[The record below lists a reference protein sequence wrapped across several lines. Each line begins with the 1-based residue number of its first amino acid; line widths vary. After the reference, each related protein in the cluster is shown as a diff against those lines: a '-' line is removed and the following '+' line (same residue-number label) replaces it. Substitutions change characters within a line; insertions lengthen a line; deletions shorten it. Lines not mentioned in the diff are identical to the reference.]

1 MLTSGRNRSAGFTL
15 IEMLVTV
22 AIFAIL
28 VALTVPSMKM
38 WVANTK
44 VRTVAD
50 SLQNGIRLAQSEAE
64 RLSRQ
69 VVFAL
74 TTDQNPA
81 TGFTAV
87 TSGPSWAIQTVPLP
101 GTGEAP
107 TLIASGVLSSAGTV
121 VTIAAGSANQT
132 ALCFNSLGRLVSNA
146 TPGPSGA
153 TCTTP
158 TAPVTTNNTNNTQP
172 MFTYT
177 ISVTGAD
184 HTLELEVATGGQLH
198 LCDTSQTSSPANPNP
213 YAC

>member
-1 MLTSGRNRSAGFTL
+1 MLARNRSAGFTL
-15 IEMLVTV
+15 IEVLVTV
-22 AIFAIL
+22 SIFAIL
-28 VALTVPSMKM
+28 VALTVPAMKA

-50 SLQNGIRLAQSEAE
+50 SLENGIRLAQSEAE

-74 TTDQNPA
+74 TNDNPPA
-81 TGFTAV
+81 INFTAV
-87 TSGPSWAIQTVPLP
+87 TSGPYWAIQTVPLP

-121 VTIAAGSANQT
+121 VNIAAGSANQT
-132 ALCFNSLGRLVSNA
+132 ALCFNSLGRLAFNA
-146 TPGPSGA
+146 TPGPGGA
-153 TCTTP
+153 TCTPP
-158 TAPVTTNNTNNTQP
+158 TAPVAANNTNNTQP

-177 ISVTGAD
+177 VSVAGAD
-184 HTLELEVATGGQLH
+184 HTLEVEVATGGQLH
-198 LCDTSQTSSPANPNP
+198 LCDTSQTSTAANPNP